1 MNHRLILIVSLLS
14 CCGWLLPL
22 HAQGLTEEQ
31 ELYVQ
36 SLLDSS
42 EQCKL
47 KDPPRSLSFALQ
59 ALDWLPE
66 TGYEKMRITAYLR
79 AANSEKIASNKTAS
93 ITYVNKAGEL
103 SASIRD
109 SNLLMRAA
117 FMKASIYGFYDDADS
132 ALLYFQRTIDLYRPG
147 FDIFYASNAYTN
159 IGGLFRSMGDI
170 PKAESY
176 LRKGYEISKEDDYAW
191 IFTLSR
197 LISFYTAI
205 GNPKYIAYL
214 DTFSMSE
221 FAQNGSEAT
230 IAAHFF
236 TFLNLTNA
244 TIAQKEEK
252 LWEVFRFS
260 KQQSSPTHQVELGL
274 KLNALLVGQKK
285 YHDARQLL
293 TELLALAVVSK
304 NGRVEAEVNQ
314 ALYENAKALGE
325 PVRALAFME
334 RFSAIND
341 SLHLEDMQAQI
352 QDLNVKF
359 EVAQKDHEIE
369 RQHLSLEQGKRNRNF
384 LMLIIGLLGCMA
396 VISILYFRSRIRTA
410 RRLREQEEII
420 HQQDKEKLRQE
431 KELVQLTTS
440 LESQERERTRIAR
453 DLHDGLGSLMSGI
466 SAQVENL
473 LFKDP
478 ANSNYTS
485 LKKLVKETATELR
498 RTSYELMP
506 ATLLRMGLDP
516 ALRDLCFNLLVKNGI
531 EPRLELEADVT
542 HLSSDQQLIVYRILQ
557 ELLHNIVKHAAASHV
572 LVQLNSFDHEMTLV
586 VEDDGRGFL
595 VSNTAMS
602 GIGLGSI
609 KSRVDLLGGFLDIA
623 SSPGDGTT
631 VTINF
636 PIGKPILFKLQ
647 ASPEG

>member
-1 MNHRLILIVSLLS
+1 M
-14 CCGWLLPL
+14 
-22 HAQGLTEEQ
+22 
-31 ELYVQ
+31 
-36 SLLDSS
+36 
-42 EQCKL
+42 
-47 KDPPRSLSFALQ
+47 
-59 ALDWLPE
+59 
-66 TGYEKMRITAYLR
+66 
-79 AANSEKIASNKTAS
+79 
-93 ITYVNKAGEL
+93 
-103 SASIRD
+103 
-109 SNLLMRAA
+109 
-117 FMKASIYGFYDDADS
+117 
-132 ALLYFQRTIDLYRPG
+132 QRTIDLHRHG
-147 FDIFYASNAYTN
+147 FDVFYAANAYTN
-159 IGGLFRSMGDI
+159 IGGLFRSLGDI

-176 LRKGYEISKEDDYAW
+176 LRKGYEISRGDDYAW

-197 LISFYTAI
+197 LISFYSAL

-214 DTFSMSE
+214 DTFSMSD
-221 FAQNGSEAT
+221 FARKGSEAT
-230 IAAHFF
+230 IAAHFY
-236 TFLNLTNA
+236 TFLNLSNA
-244 TIAQKEEK
+244 TFAEKEDK
-252 LWEVFRFS
+252 LREVFRFS

-274 KLNALLVGQKK
+274 KLNALLVEQKK
-285 YHDARQLL
+285 YHESRMLL
-293 TELLALAVVSK
+293 SELLDLAVVSK

-325 PVRALAFME
+325 PDKALMYME
-334 RFSAIND
+334 RFNAIND
-341 SLHLEDMQAQI
+341 SLHLEDMQTQI

-369 RQHLSLEQGKRNRNF
+369 RQNISLQQGRRNRNF
-384 LMLIIGLLGCMA
+384 LILIIGLLAGMA
-396 VISILYFRSRIRTA
+396 VLTILYFRSRIRTA

-440 LESQERERTRIAR
+440 LDSQERERTRIAR

-478 ANSNYTS
+478 ANSHYTS
-485 LKKLVKETATELR
+485 LKELVKETATELR

-516 ALRDLCFNLLVKNGI
+516 AIRDLCFNLLVKNGI

-557 ELLHNIVKHAAASHV
+557 ELLHNIVKHAAATHV
-572 LVQLNSFDHEMTLV
+572 LVQLNSFDDEMTLV
-586 VEDDGRGFL
+586 VEDDGKGFL
-595 VSNTAMS
+595 VDNSTS
-602 GIGLGSI
+602 YGIGLGSI

-623 SSPGDGTT
+623 SSPGEGTT

-636 PIGKPILFKLQ
+636 QIQIIPTVKPKDQ
-647 ASPEG
+647 

>member
-1 MNHRLILIVSLLS
+1 MSLV
-14 CCGWLLPL
+14 CCIICIEPL
-22 HAQGLTEEQ
+22 HAQKLSEEQ
-31 ELYVQ
+31 ERYVR

-47 KDPPRSLSFALQ
+47 SDPSQSLSFALQ

-66 TGYEKMRITAYLR
+66 SGYEKMRITAYLR
-79 AANSEKIASNKTAS
+79 AANSEKIASHKAAS
-93 ITYVNKAGEL
+93 ITYANKAGEL

-109 SNLLMRAA
+109 SILMMRAA
-117 FMKASIYGFYDDADS
+117 FMKASIFGFYDDADS
-132 ALLYFQRTIDLYRPG
+132 ALLYFQRTIDLHRPG
-147 FDIFYASNAYTN
+147 FDVFYAANAYTN

-176 LRKGYEISKEDDYAW
+176 LRKGYEISRGDDYAW

-197 LISFYTAI
+197 LISFYSAL

-214 DTFSMSE
+214 DTFSMSD
-221 FAQNGSEAT
+221 FARKGSEAT
-230 IAAHFF
+230 IAAHFY

-244 TIAQKEEK
+244 TLAEKEDK

-274 KLNALLVGQKK
+274 KLNALLVEQRKH
-285 YHDARQLL
+285 HDSQQLL
-293 TELLALAVVSK
+293 TELLAIAVVSK

-325 PVRALAFME
+325 AVPALAFME
-334 RFSAIND
+334 RFNAIND
-341 SLHLEDMQAQI
+341 SLHLEEMQKQI

-359 EVAQKDHEIE
+359 EVVQKDHEIE
-369 RQHLSLEQGKRNRNF
+369 RQNLSLQQGRRNRNF
-384 LMLIIGLLGCMA
+384 LMMIIGLLGGMA
-396 VISILYFRSRIRTA
+396 IITVLYFRSRIRAA

-440 LESQERERTRIAR
+440 LDSQERERTRIAR

-466 SAQVENL
+466 SAQIENL

-478 ANSNYTS
+478 ANSHYS
-485 LKKLVKETATELR
+485 ALKNLVKETATELR

-542 HLSSDQQLIVYRILQ
+542 HLSSDQELIVYRILQ
-557 ELLHNIVKHAAASHV
+557 ELLHNIVKHAGASQV
-572 LVQLNSFDHEMTLV
+572 LLQLNSFDDEMTLV
-586 VEDDGRGFL
+586 VEDNGKGF
-595 VSNTAMS
+595 VVNNSAIH

-609 KSRVDLLGGFLDIA
+609 KSRVDMLGGFLDIA
-623 SSPGDGTT
+623 SSPGEGTT

-636 PIGKPILFKLQ
+636 RIQNGLGGKPIV
-647 ASPEG
+647 